1 MEQAMIRRE
10 PLSAEYGIYVSD
22 EHSFGTD
29 AILLADF
36 ASRGRKGLKA
46 VDLGTGCG
54 IIPMLMIKRGAV
66 SEVTGLE
73 ISAAACSLADRTI
86 RENSVQGTFGVI
98 NCDLR
103 VLPSEL
109 KKGYFDLVTCNPPY
123 KAAGAGIVSRSKAD
137 RVARHETECTLGDV
151 FTAAAKLLRFS
162 GRLCICQ
169 RPERLADI
177 FVSMREAGIEPK
189 RFREVIQREGGKAW
203 LVLVE
208 GRLGG
213 KSGIETMPP
222 LYIEKG
228 GILSPEMIDIYGEYK
243 KGHGEGV

>member
-1 MEQAMIRRE
+1 M
-10 PLSAEYGIYVSD
+10 
-22 EHSFGTD
+22 
-29 AILLADF
+29 
-36 ASRGRKGLKA
+36 
-46 VDLGTGCG
+46 
-54 IIPMLMIKRGAV
+54 
-66 SEVTGLE
+66 
-73 ISAAACSLADRTI
+73 
-86 RENSVQGTFGVI
+86 
-98 NCDLR
+98 
-103 VLPSEL
+103 
-109 KKGYFDLVTCNPPY
+109 TCNPPY

-213 KSGIETMPP
+213 RSGIETMPP
-222 LYIEKG
+222 LYIEKDA
-228 GILSPEMIDIYGEYK
+228 ILSPEMIDIYGEYK
-243 KGHGEGV
+243 KGHGEGA

>member
-1 MEQAMIRRE
+1 MSD
-10 PLSAEYGIYVSD
+10 LSYEDIADGLVVCKSAL
-22 EHSFGTD
+22 HRFGTD
-29 AILLADF
+29 AVLLAEF
-36 ASRGRKGLKA
+36 SGYRRKDR
-46 VDLGTGCG
+46 VCDLGTGCG
-54 IIPMLMIKRGAV
+54 ISPMLMQRTDAPAEIYGVDIQPEAIAQMQQGIARSTQIHSALHPVCADLKTLWEGAPL
-66 SEVTGLE
+66 GQL
-73 ISAAACSLADRTI
+73 
-86 RENSVQGTFGVI
+86 
-98 NCDLR
+98 
-103 VLPSEL
+103 
-109 KKGYFDLVTCNPPY
+109 DLVTCNPPY
-123 KAAGAGIVSRSKAD
+123 KAAGAGIVSRGKAD
-137 RVARHETECTLGDV
+137 RVARHETECALGDV

-243 KGHGEGV
+243 EGHGEGV